1 MSDTFASEPSHQP
14 AATDTAPEGTQ
25 PADTRPAPPAPVT
38 PVTVVATEP
47 AQQRPSRAGWF
58 VAAALAIVA
67 GVFAFLWSSTA
78 KDLDTVRAE
87 RDTITAER
95 DTITAE
101 RDTITAER
109 DELAAAA
116 AAAQAEA
123 DALPD
128 VFATINDAVGDL
140 SGFDV
145 TGDETYASISVT
157 GDGIFYMDSLVAA
170 LVELGFPAGIEA
182 RIGNTRALD
191 GTLTADGDKVRA
203 SWSYHPDDGLS
214 MVVEHDT

>member
-78 KDLDTVRAE
+78 KDLDTVR
-87 RDTITAER
+87 
-95 DTITAE
+95 AE